1 MKADTTYGRDSRR
14 ASDVGRVA
22 RLDLVF
28 ARRRGRTVLAH
39 AYAEPPFR
47 VGRLLDAGPVAQ
59 MILVCSG
66 PGVFA
71 GDRLEQRVRVERG
84 ARVLLVS
91 QAALQLH
98 PAAASGSPSTG
109 QAAVALGPSDRA
121 GPLGPE
127 IHAGPLDPEV
137 QTGPLGPE
145 VQTGPLG
152 PEVQTGPASLVSRYE
167 IEDAGTL
174 DCFWDP
180 VIPFAGARLKQRI
193 ELRIAQ
199 GGDLFW
205 SDALMSGR
213 VARGE
218 TWGFA
223 ALDHEL
229 HASVAGSLAYLE
241 RYHLVP
247 RSRAVTHTWSEH
259 QANYLGTAIVHS
271 PVATAG
277 RAEQAQLRLGAIDG
291 LRAGVD
297 CLEPHLIV
305 GRLLAASGPP
315 FAAGRA
321 VWRDVFDRP
330 AIRRT

>member
-1 MKADTTYGRDSRR
+1 MKADTTYERDSRP

-47 VGRLLDAGPVAQ
+47 VGRLLDAGPVAR
-59 MILVCSG
+59 MILACSG

-98 PAAASGSPSTG
+98 PAVASGSPSTG

-121 GPLGPE
+121 GPRG
-127 IHAGPLDPEV
+127 PEV
-137 QTGPLGPE
+137 QAGPLGPE
-145 VQTGPLG
+145 VQAGA
-152 PEVQTGPASLVSRYE
+152 ASLDSRYE
-167 IEDAGTL
+167 IEDDGTL

-193 ELRIAQ
+193 ELRIAR

-218 TWGFA
+218 TWGFT

-229 HASVAGSLAYLE
+229 RASVAGSLTYLE
-241 RYHLVP
+241 RYGLAP
-247 RSRAVTHTWSEH
+247 RSRDVTHTWSAH
-259 QANYLGTAIVHS
+259 RANYLGTAIVHS
-271 PVATAG
+271 ASATPG
-277 RAEQAQLRLGAIDG
+277 RAEGAQLQLGAIDG

-297 CLEPHLIV
+297 CLAPNLVV

-315 FAAGRA
+315 FALGRA
-321 VWRDVFDRP
+321 VLRDVFDRP
-330 AIRRT
+330 ALRRT

>member
-1 MKADTTYGRDSRR
+1 MSDATVRLKADTTYERDSRA
-14 ASDVGRVA
+14 ASEVGRVA

-39 AYAEPPFR
+39 AYAEPPLR
-47 VGRLLDAGPVAQ
+47 VGRLLDAGRVAH
-59 MILVCSG
+59 MILVFSG
-66 PGVFA
+66 PGLFA
-71 GDRLEQRVRVERG
+71 GDRLQQRVRVERG

-98 PAAASGSPSTG
+98 PAATLCSPSTG
-109 QAAVALGPSDRA
+109 QAAVPLGPSPR
-121 GPLGPE
+121 P
-127 IHAGPLDPEV
+127 
-137 QTGPLGPE
+137 GPLGPE
-145 VQTGPLG
+145 VQAGH
-152 PEVQTGPASLVSRYE
+152 ASLDSWYE
-167 IEDAGTL
+167 IEDDATL

-193 ELRIAQ
+193 DLRIA
-199 GGDLFW
+199 GGADLFW

-229 HASVAGSLAYLE
+229 RASVAGSLTYLE
-241 RYHLVP
+241 RYDLAP
-247 RSRAVTHTWSEH
+247 RSRAVTHTWSAH
-259 QANYLGTAIVHS
+259 RANYLGTAIVHS
-271 PVATAG
+271 PSATAG
-277 RAEQAQLRLGAIDG
+277 RAEEAQLQLGAIDG

-297 CLEPHLIV
+297 CLAPNLVV

-315 FAAGRA
+315 FALGRA
-321 VWRDVFDRP
+321 VLRDVFERP
-330 AIRRT
+330 ALRRT

>member
-1 MKADTTYGRDSRR
+1 MKADSTYDRDSRA

-22 RLDLVF
+22 RLDLAF

-66 PGVFA
+66 PGIFA

-98 PAAASGSPSTG
+98 PSAASGSYSTG
-109 QAAVALGPSDRA
+109 EDAGALALPVHAV
-121 GPLGPE
+121 PLGP
-127 IHAGPLDPEV
+127 HVAS
-137 QTGPLGPE
+137 
-145 VQTGPLG
+145 
-152 PEVQTGPASLVSRYE
+152 GPASLDSRYE
-167 IEDAGTL
+167 IEDDATL

-180 VIPFAGARLKQRI
+180 VIPFAGACLKQRI
-193 ELRIAQ
+193 ELRIAP

-218 TWGFA
+218 TWDFA

-229 HASVAGSLAYLE
+229 RASVAGSLAYLE

-247 RSRAVTHTWSEH
+247 RSRAVTHPWSAH
-259 QANYLGTAIVHS
+259 QANYLGTAIVRS

-277 RAEQAQLRLGAIDG
+277 RAAEAQLRLGAIDG
-291 LRAGVD
+291 LHAGVD

-305 GRLLAASGPP
+305 GRLLAASGTP

-330 AIRRT
+330 VLRRT